1 MELRRLAG
9 AVAVVLPV
17 AAGDWLELLPLL
29 AEAESLVRNEL
40 QKESF
45 RLLLAAAAALPFVLQ
60 AVRLAS
66 SVAVVPPVVRLLVV
80 PLVPVAMQAV
90 VERQAQGL
98 PVTLEAVPLVVPG
111 FPQEF
116 AGLPV
121 VAMQRNQI
129 RKRLSEFVLLLLAS
143 FQEVR

>member
-29 AEAESLVRNEL
+29 AEAESLVQSEL
-40 QKESF
+40 QAQYH
-45 RLLLAAAAALPFVLQ
+45 RLRPVAADRPFVLQ
-60 AVRLAS
+60 RLRLAS

>member
-17 AAGDWLELLPLL
+17 AAGGWLELLPLL

-45 RLLLAAAAALPFVLQ
+45 RLLLAAAVALPFALQ
-60 AVRLAS
+60 AVRLVS
-66 SVAVVPPVVRLLVV
+66 LVAAALPVL
-80 PLVPVAMQAV
+80 LVPVAMQAV
-90 VERQAQGL
+90 VGRKAQGL

-111 FPQEF
+111 FPQGF

-129 RKRLSEFVLLLLAS
+129 RKRLSGFVLLLLAS

>member
-1 MELRRLAG
+1 M
-9 AVAVVLPV
+9 AVPLVVRFERVLPV
-17 AAGDWLELLPLL
+17 
-29 AEAESLVRNEL
+29 
-40 QKESF
+40 
-45 RLLLAAAAALPFVLQ
+45 
-60 AVRLAS
+60 
-66 SVAVVPPVVRLLVV
+66 VPLLVV

-90 VERQAQGL
+90 VERQAQGS

-111 FPQEF
+111 FPQGF

>member
-17 AAGDWLELLPLL
+17 AAGGWLELLHLL

-45 RLLLAAAAALPFVLQ
+45 RLLLAAAVALPFVLQ
-60 AVRLAS
+60 AARLAS
-66 SVAVVPPVVRLLVV
+66 SVAVA

-90 VERQAQGL
+90 VERQAQGS
-98 PVTLEAVPLVVPG
+98 PVPLEAVRLVVPG